1 MDDARARR
9 HDPDH
14 RVTAILARLPGGTP
28 LRRWLAAVA
37 ITIAVFTGAY
47 VVLLG
52 WSVADG
58 LYMTVITVTTIGFR
72 EVRELDMTGR
82 AITMLAAF
90 AGVALIFGGVGIM
103 AETLAA
109 DLASGR
115 RERRRMTER
124 IAARSGHILVCGY
137 GRVGSTVAHELRR
150 AGRAVVVL
158 DRDPASLDRARTD
171 GFDVVAG
178 DVTEDATLDAAGIV
192 RAAGLVASVDSDAQN
207 VYVVL
212 SARTRNPALTI
223 VARAAGPSAEAK
235 LRQAGADRIVS
246 PYTMAGRRIAELA
259 TRPAVVDYIDAA
271 LSSGGASFAIEQRRV
286 GPGDPLAGRRIGEL
300 AAGGVLTLAVVT
312 DGTLVPHPPAER
324 TIAAGDELIVSGA
337 TENLHAVLGNR

>member
-1 MDDARARR
+1 
-9 HDPDH
+9 
-14 RVTAILARLPGGTP
+14 
-28 LRRWLAAVA
+28 
-37 ITIAVFTGAY
+37 
-47 VVLLG
+47 
-52 WSVADG
+52 
-58 LYMTVITVTTIGFR
+58 
-72 EVRELDMTGR
+72 
-82 AITMLAAF
+82 
-90 AGVALIFGGVGIM
+90 
-103 AETLAA
+103 
-109 DLASGR
+109 
-115 RERRRMTER
+115 MTER